1 MALMRAPRLLLFLQ
15 PEDCSL
21 KQLSFWLIQNRW
33 HVHVGLLDCT
43 YVRVGE
49 CVSDRVGEKES
60 LVRDGEALREK
71 GV

>member
-1 MALMRAPRLLLFLQ
+1 MRAPRLLLFLQ

-33 HVHVGLLDCT
+33 HVHVGLLGCT

-49 CVSDRVGEKES
+49 CVSDRVGEKEN
-60 LVRDGEALREK
+60 LARDGEALRKK
-71 GV
+71 GL